1 MRTSFWYFI
10 IVETCIEFSIIRFY
24 FSFKIFFVVF
34 RITIKFFT
42 DSVFKLFNNWSFF
55 IKKDLSL
62 VLSKFFLHA
71 LILEGNVH
79 KDLFFSIFIADE
91 IFKTF
96 FTKIDLISYYYFI
109 KIYIFFIEIGL
120 LCWRNVCFSLSI
132 LPNVIIV
139 FSIFIYAYKN
149 FYGQMQTRFLIESV
163 VRIKFMALFLLIKLI
178 TQR

>member
-34 RITIKFFT
+34 RITIKLFT

-62 VLSKFFLHA
+62 ILSKFFLYA
-71 LILEGNVH
+71 LILAGNVH
-79 KDLFFSIFIADE
+79 KDLYFSIFIADE
-91 IFKTF
+91 IFKSF
-96 FTKIDLISYYYFI
+96 FTKIDLITTILLKSIF
-109 KIYIFFIEIGL
+109 FFIEIGL
-120 LCWRNVCFSLSI
+120 LCWRNVCFSVSI
-132 LPNVIIV
+132 LPSVIIV

-149 FYGQMQTRFLIESV
+149 FYGGMQTRFLMESV
-163 VRIKFMALFLLIKLI
+163 VRIRFMALFLLIKLI

>member
-34 RITIKFFT
+34 RITIK
-42 DSVFKLFNNWSFF
+42 LFNNWSFF

-62 VLSKFFLHA
+62 VLSKCFLYA